1 MSPSVCEAVQMKG
14 YLMAAFEIGS
24 DRAKQIRSN
33 QRRKDR
39 SFSPEGSR
47 TEQPGAMPLTGTSAK
62 TAFLRNGSG
71 YFAAL
76 DRALRSARRTIWI
89 VGWDFNPDTRLRPE
103 QSTETLGQLLQSL
116 AEANPDLEV
125 RILIWALGPIY
136 SQKSLRL
143 LLARNLIQHPRVFL
157 RFDLQHAIRGCHH
170 QKLVCIDDA
179 IAFIGGMDLTSR
191 RWDSSKHRADDDHRQ
206 DPDGVPYDPIHDVQ
220 AMVSGHAAKLI
231 GDVARRR
238 WAEATNEYHEPVMS
252 SRAIWPAGIEPAL
265 VDCPVRLALTE
276 PPTRRRQGVSDGV
289 AVTKR
294 VIAEAKRHL
303 YIETQYLASSSIG
316 QELVSRLKEK
326 EGPEIV
332 IVVTS
337 LSHGLIEKIVMGGNR
352 DRLIRRLKGAD
363 RYDRLRIYYPVVPSG
378 EGRQAVL
385 IHSKLLLAD
394 DHLIRIGS
402 SNLNHRSEGLDT
414 ECDILFRASRPD
426 QRGAIKA
433 FRASLL
439 AEYLGCGTDVVRRSL
454 EQTGSLIRT
463 IENLNEGPRGLR
475 EFDVDMTSTATGPVL
490 GTALVDPL
498 VRPRD

>member
-1 MSPSVCEAVQMKG
+1 
-14 YLMAAFEIGS
+14 
-24 DRAKQIRSN
+24 
-33 QRRKDR
+33 
-39 SFSPEGSR
+39 
-47 TEQPGAMPLTGTSAK
+47 MPLTGTSAK

-76 DRALRSARRTIWI
+76 DHALRSARRTVWI
-89 VGWDFNPDTRLRPE
+89 VGWDFNPDTLLRPE
-103 QSTETLGQLLQSL
+103 ESSETLGQLLQSL

-143 LLARNLIQHPRVFL
+143 LLGRNPMRHPRIFL

-238 WAEATNEYHEPVMS
+238 WAEATDENHEPVGN
-252 SRAIWPAGIEPAL
+252 SRAIWPAGIEPSL

-276 PPTRRRQGVSDGV
+276 PPSRRQRGVSGGV
-289 AVTKR
+289 AMTKK

-303 YIETQYLASSSIG
+303 YIETQYLASFGIG
-316 QELVSRLKEK
+316 QALAARLKEK
-326 EGPEIV
+326 DGPEIV
-332 IVVTS
+332 IVVTHN
-337 LSHGLIEKIVMGGNR
+337 SHGLIEKIVMGGNR
-352 DRLIRRLKGAD
+352 DRLIGQLKLAD
-363 RYDRLRIYYPVVPSG
+363 RYDRLRIYYPVVPSSDG
-378 EGRQAVL
+378 ERAVL

-394 DHLIRIGS
+394 DRLLRIGS

-414 ECDILFRASRPD
+414 ECDILFDANRPD
-426 QRGAIKA
+426 QRDAIA
-433 FRASLL
+433 ALLESLL
-439 AEYLGCGTDVVRRSL
+439 VEYLGCGTDVVSRSL
-454 EQTGSLIRT
+454 AQTGSLIRT
-463 IENLNEGPRGLR
+463 MENLNKGSQGLR
-475 EFDVDMTSTATGPVL
+475 EFEVDMTSTATGPIL